1 MVVTHEVQSGE
12 TLESIASRF
21 GVTTS
26 EILRV
31 NEIPDPRRLR
41 VRTVIRI
48 PITIIPPTVPSR
60 RPFRN
65 FAVRLVGNILLVF
78 STNRMLYQR
87 NQIVQLELVKT
98 NISSRPVTLRYNTA
112 QRFDFFVRRGVGG
125 PVIWQWSADRSFAQV
140 ADRVTL
146 RPGES
151 QIFRANWDQRTNDGR
166 RVPPGVYTVQAEN
179 VAQELRGRRVSVR
192 IRIV

>member
-12 TLESIASRF
+12 TLENIARRF
-21 GVTTS
+21 GTTTT
-26 EILRV
+26 EILNV
-31 NEIPDPRRLR
+31 NEIPDRQ
-41 VRTVIRI
+41 VRAGMVIRI
-48 PITIIPPTVPSR
+48 PILIIPPTVPSR

-65 FAVRLVGNILLVF
+65 FAARLIGRILFVF
-78 STNRMLYQR
+78 STNRFLFQR
-87 NQIVQLELVKT
+87 NQPVGLELIKT
-98 NISSRPVTLRYNTA
+98 NVSNRPITLTYNTA

-125 PVIWQWSADRSFAQV
+125 RILWQWSADRVFSQV
-140 ADRVTL
+140 VSRVTL

-151 QIFRANWDQRTNDGR
+151 QVFRATWDQRTNEGN

-179 VAQELRGRRVSVR
+179 VARELQGRLVSVR

>member
-1 MVVTHEVQSGE
+1 MVITHEVQSGE
-12 TLESIASRF
+12 TLESIANRF

-31 NEIPDPRRLR
+31 NEIPEPQRLR

-48 PITIIPPTVPSR
+48 PITVIPPTVPSR

-65 FAVRLVGNILLVF
+65 FAVRLVGNILMVF

-98 NISSRPVTLRYNTA
+98 NISSRPVTLTYNTA
-112 QRFDFFVRRGVGG
+112 QRFDFFVRRGIGG
-125 PVIWQWSADRSFAQV
+125 PVIWQWSADRFFAQV
-140 ADRVTL
+140 TDRVTL

-151 QIFRANWDQRTNDGR
+151 QIFRANWDQRDNNGR

-179 VAQELRGRRVSVR
+179 VAQEFWMRRVSVR
-192 IRIV
+192 IRIA